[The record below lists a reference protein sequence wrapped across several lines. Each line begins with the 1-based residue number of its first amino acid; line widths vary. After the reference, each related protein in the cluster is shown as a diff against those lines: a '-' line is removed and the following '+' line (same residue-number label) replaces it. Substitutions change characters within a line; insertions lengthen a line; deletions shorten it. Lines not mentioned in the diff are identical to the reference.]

1 MRYVKS
7 NDGKR
12 RVCCFCSPRLRGL
25 LNNRTI
31 GGRKKRQP
39 PAEGGQNRTA
49 GCRKTTKPHDRGAG
63 KRQPPAGVAKIAQQS
78 AEKRQNRTIGVREND
93 SPPQGG
99 PKSHSWVQKND
110 KTARSV
116 CGKNDSPPQGR
127 AKIAQLGAEKRQNR
141 MIEVRLKKRMELN
154 GIEPMTSRVRF

>member
-1 MRYVKS
+1 MSYLRLRRFKHRMRYVKS

-39 PAEGGQNRTA
+39 PQ
-49 GCRKTTKPHDRGAG
+49 RG
-63 KRQPPAGVAKIAQQS
+63 AKIAQLG

-93 SPPQGG
+93 SPRRGDQNCATECRKTIKPHDRGAEKTTAPRRGG
-99 PKSHSWVQKND
+99 
-110 KTARSV
+110 
-116 CGKNDSPPQGR
+116 

-141 MIEVRLKKRMELN
+141 TIGVRLKKKN
-154 GIEPMTSRVRF
+154 GAERDRTDDL

>member
-1 MRYVKS
+1 MSYLRLRRFKHRMRYVKS

-39 PAEGGQNRTA
+39 PQRGAKIAQLGAEKRQNRTIGVRENDSPRRGDQNCATECRKTIKPHDRGAEKTTAPRRGGQNRTA
-49 GCRKTTKPHDRGAG
+49 GCRKTTKPHDRGA
-63 KRQPPAGVAKIAQQS
+63 AK
-78 AEKRQNRTIGVREND
+78 
-93 SPPQGG
+93 
-99 PKSHSWVQKND
+99 
-110 KTARSV
+110 
-116 CGKNDSPPQGR
+116 
-127 AKIAQLGAEKRQNR
+127 
-141 MIEVRLKKRMELN
+141 KKRMELN

>member
-1 MRYVKS
+1 MSYLRLRRFKHRMRYVKS

-12 RVCCFCSPRLRGL
+12 RVCCFCSPHLRGL

-39 PAEGGQNRTA
+39 PAGG
-49 GCRKTTKPHDRGAG
+49 G
-63 KRQPPAGVAKIAQQS
+63 AKIAQLG

-93 SPPQGG
+93 SPRRGDQNCATECRKTIKPHDRGAEKTTAPRRGG
-99 PKSHSWVQKND
+99 
-110 KTARSV
+110 
-116 CGKNDSPPQGR
+116 

-141 MIEVRLKKRMELN
+141 TIGVRLKKKN
-154 GIEPMTSRVRF
+154 GAERDRTDDL